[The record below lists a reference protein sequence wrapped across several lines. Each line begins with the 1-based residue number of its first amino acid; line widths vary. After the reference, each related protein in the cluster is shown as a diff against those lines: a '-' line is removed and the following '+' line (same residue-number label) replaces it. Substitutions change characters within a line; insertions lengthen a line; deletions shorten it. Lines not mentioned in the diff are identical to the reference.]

1 MERDPGKIVESSVAE
16 PAAPG
21 IRYLFR
27 IEAQVGP
34 PVEGGSAGGISRRM
48 IPIIGGKVSGPA
60 LEGVVLPGGAD
71 WQTVR
76 ADGTSLV
83 RARYLIRSNSGA
95 IIEVDNPG
103 IRRGP
108 PELMSRL
115 LAGEPVD
122 PALYYFRTAPRFT
135 TSAPEY
141 AFLMDFVCVCSGER
155 RRDAAI
161 LLVYA
166 LL

>member
-1 MERDPGKIVESSVAE
+1 MGDRGESTTPPTAE
-16 PAAPG
+16 PAAPTMKF
-21 IRYLFR
+21 LFR

-34 PVEGGSAGGISRRM
+34 PVESGSAGGVSKRM
-48 IPIIGGKVSGPA
+48 IPIIGGKVSGPV

-76 ADGTSLV
+76 TDGTSLV
-83 RARYLIRSNSGA
+83 RARYLIRSSSGA
-95 IIEVDNPG
+95 TIEVDNPG

-108 PELMSRL
+108 PELMNRL

-161 LLVYA
+161 LRVYA
-166 LL
+166 IL